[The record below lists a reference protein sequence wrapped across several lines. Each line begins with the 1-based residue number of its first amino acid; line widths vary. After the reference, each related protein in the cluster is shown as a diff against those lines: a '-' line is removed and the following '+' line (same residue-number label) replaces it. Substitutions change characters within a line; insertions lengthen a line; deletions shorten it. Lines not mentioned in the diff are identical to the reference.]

1 MSNTPGQVTINVTRD
16 ELEALLR
23 RIVREEFARL
33 LAARRTA
40 ALDDWAHEG
49 PADPDGDTA
58 LLAEALALIEREQ
71 AAPSPRIGWDA
82 AKAELARAEAAGE
95 LPD

>member
-1 MSNTPGQVTINVTRD
+1 MSNPSDQFPITVSRD

-23 RIVREEFARL
+23 RIVREELTRL
-33 LAARRTA
+33 IEAQRPSL
-40 ALDDWAHEG
+40 LDDWRHEG
-49 PADPDGDTA
+49 PDDLDSDAA
-58 LLAEALALIEREQ
+58 LLADVLAQIERE
-71 AAPSPRIGWDA
+71 AATPTPRIDWAA